1 MIAYAITD
9 PSTLH
14 FKSLQRDLNRFS
26 IKSDI
31 IVYRDKNS
39 KNYKK
44 NANLFINEAN
54 KFQFQKILLHTDLEL
69 AIDLKSDGIHL
80 TSQQLDYIK
89 IAKQSKLFV
98 TVSTHTPKEAL
109 KAQEL
114 GADMITYSPIF
125 KTPNKGEPIGLKA
138 LDKLSKIID
147 IPIIALGGII
157 TKEHIESC
165 KENGASGFA
174 SIRYFK

>member
-9 PSTLH
+9 PSTLS
-14 FKSLQRDLNRFS
+14 FKSLERDLNKFS

-31 IVYRDKNS
+31 IVYRDKKS
-39 KNYKK
+39 KNYKQ
-44 NANLFINEAN
+44 NAKLFIKEAR
-54 KFQFQKILLHTDLEL
+54 KYPFQKILLHTDLKL
-69 AIDLKSDGIHL
+69 AIDLKADGIHL
-80 TSQQLDYIK
+80 TSQQLNDIK
-89 IAKQSKLFV
+89 IAKKSHLFV
-98 TVSTHTPKEAL
+98 IISTHTQNEAL
-109 KAQEL
+109 KAEEL

-125 KTPNKGEPIGLKA
+125 NTPNKGEPIGLKA
-138 LDKLSKIID
+138 LSDLYKIIN

-157 TKEHIESC
+157 TKEHIKSC

>member
-9 PSTLH
+9 SSTLS
-14 FKSLQRDLNRFS
+14 FKSLERDLNKFS
-26 IKSDI
+26 IKANI
-31 IVYRDKNS
+31 IVYRDKNN

-44 NANLFINEAN
+44 NAYLFIKEA
-54 KFQFQKILLHTDLEL
+54 KKYPFKRILLHTDLNS
-69 AIDLKSDGIHL
+69 AIDLKADGIHL
-80 TSQQLDYIK
+80 TSQQIDYIK
-89 IAKQSKLFV
+89 IAKESKLFV
-98 TVSTHTPKEAL
+98 TVSTHTQEEAL

-125 KTPNKGEPIGLKA
+125 STPNKGEPIGLKA
-138 LDKLSKIID
+138 LNDLYKIIN

-157 TKEHIESC
+157 TEEHIKSC